1 MSNRTLH
8 RKIDTRNRFC
18 RTSSLVRRSG
28 MRGLGSARHEVPGSR
43 RLHAGG
49 PSTNRSKM
57 TARARQ
63 VLVASLVDGAAPRV
77 HSLPADTA
85 VLLER
90 GFSAEIRP
98 DGREPVSYD
107 YDRVSPQSPW
117 KVLLGAYIREWAMCA
132 RLDGTVRRHV
142 RDCETWRR
150 GRAPLSRAAACGRI
164 TADVSAA
171 GRGVQQGDGH
181 SLRGP
186 GLGRAAALSRNVE
199 LSLLRPGA
207 LPIVV
212 DVRTVPRR
220 VQYARGA

>member
-63 VLVASLVDGAAPRV
+63 VLVASLVDGAAPHV

-132 RLDGTVRRHV
+132 RLVERSDDMFVIAKPGDEV
-142 RDCETWRR
+142 
-150 GRAPLSRAAACGRI
+150 ALPFPAQPP
-164 TADVSAA
+164 AA
-171 GRGVQQGDGH
+171 GLQRTY
-181 SLRGP
+181 
-186 GLGRAAALSRNVE
+186 
-199 LSLLRPGA
+199 LLQA
-207 LPIVV
+207 
-212 DVRTVPRR
+212 D
-220 VQYARGA
+220 

>member
-1 MSNRTLH
+1 
-8 RKIDTRNRFC
+8 
-18 RTSSLVRRSG
+18 
-28 MRGLGSARHEVPGSR
+28 
-43 RLHAGG
+43 
-49 PSTNRSKM
+49 M

-132 RLDGTVRRHV
+132 RLVERSDDMFVIAKPGDEV
-142 RDCETWRR
+142 
-150 GRAPLSRAAACGRI
+150 ALPFPAQPP
-164 TADVSAA
+164 AA
-171 GRGVQQGDGH
+171 GLQRTYLLQADGFSKEMDIH
-181 SLRGP
+181 SAGP
-186 GLGRAAALSRNVE
+186 DWVEPLPFHEMSSYPCSVREHYPSSSMYEQYRAEFNTRA
-199 LSLLRPGA
+199 
-207 LPIVV
+207 
-212 DVRTVPRR
+212 VPRN
-220 VQYARGA
+220 